1 MKRKIKNVG
10 RDRLRIFSRRRH
22 GSNYSFISPVGFEQK
37 FSDYA
42 LSLHVRDVVAVNLN
56 RFSYFLHFDANF
68 YSPRTLCW
76 VNDYFIL
83 GILGYRNCLY
93 FEAKSLT
100 DRKPILSLFKGV
112 VKEI

>member
-10 RDRLRIFSRRRH
+10 RDKLRMFSRRWY

-42 LSLHVRDVVAVNLN
+42 LSFYVRDVVALNRN
-56 RFSYFLHFDANF
+56 RFSYVFRFDANF
-68 YSPRTLCW
+68 YSSSTLCW
-76 VNDYFIL
+76 VDDHFIL

-93 FEAKSLT
+93 FQAKSLT
-100 DRKPILSLFKGV
+100 ERKPILRF
-112 VKEI
+112 IYR

>member
-10 RDRLRIFSRRRH
+10 RDRLRMFSRRGY
-22 GSNYSFISPVGFEQK
+22 GSNYSSISPVGFEQK

-42 LSLHVRDVVAVNLN
+42 LSFYVRDVVAVNRN
-56 RFSYFLHFDANF
+56 RFSYVLYLDTNF
-68 YSPRTLCW
+68 HSSRTLCW
-76 VNDYFIL
+76 FNDYFIL